1 MQPKLKWCSQNA
13 ESVETAQEENM
24 SPYKFPA
31 YILQYSILHYP
42 FTSHN
47 KWNDF

>member
-13 ESVETAQEENM
+13 ASVETAQKENM

-31 YILQYSILHYP
+31 YILQYS
-42 FTSHN
+42 HN